1 VTLYSRH
8 VLYYASRAILVKDLS
23 ILTYSRLQS
32 FRPSPCRDAGCTC
45 PPEFYG
51 PHCEFLHINGL
62 EDISPSSNNRFSL
75 AGFLLGG
82 ALILTSAV
90 TVLVFRRRYYRA
102 NPMSC
107 DDNVSYSDSHVSGLD
122 EMELD
127 HGDGQWMVDTGVP
140 IGSTEDL
147 DRYSD
152 KAPPDTSVIMKHFPK
167 HFPPTPSEMI

>member
-1 VTLYSRH
+1 M
-8 VLYYASRAILVKDLS
+8 
-23 ILTYSRLQS
+23 
-32 FRPSPCRDAGCTC
+32 
-45 PPEFYG
+45 
-51 PHCEFLHINGL
+51 N
-62 EDISPSSNNRFSL
+62 PSSNHRFSL

-90 TVLVFRRRYYRA
+90 TVLVFRRRFYRA

-107 DDNVSYSDSHVSGLD
+107 DDSVSYSDSQVSGLE

-140 IGSTEDL
+140 IESTEDM
-147 DRYSD
+147 DSIRARSINSYSD
-152 KAPPDTSVIMKHFPK
+152 MAPPDSSVMMKHFPK